1 MKTRAAVAREAAK
14 ASARPRTRA
23 RLGSRKPRKEEVIVI
38 SERESEEKK
47 VEEEPPEQEEE
58 EEEEKGKAVMGD
70 ESGGLSANKAAG
82 QEDEGNTVPF
92 PEKVFTFVLFVS
104 MFFESLLYLLCGGV
118 FSFLFF
124 SFF

>member
-47 VEEEPPEQEEE
+47 VEEELQEQEE

-92 PEKVFTFVLFVS
+92 PEKVFTFGSCFVCLRI
-104 MFFESLLYLLCGGV
+104 FCFGV
-118 FSFLFF
+118 FLLMLF
-124 SFF
+124 SV

>member
-47 VEEEPPEQEEE
+47 VEEEPQEQEEEE

-92 PEKVFTFVLFVS
+92 PEKVFTFVLFV
-104 MFFESLLYLLCGGV
+104 
-118 FSFLFF
+118 
-124 SFF
+124 